1 MGYTLM
7 RTFLGPGTGWAGLG
21 LSGNIRPAS
30 AALMLIWSRI
40 SAIIGTPL
48 GSLLYHL
55 VLLLAVEAA
64 LALAWGEWRRTRRSQ
79 AQRWVLA
86 MIGVT
91 IVRVAYVAAALVTTA
106 GWVEPWVLL
115 PPIERF
121 ADTASIAL
129 LGWAFMPP
137 VQRGVRIWDLVFG
150 SILALT
156 VIVCVVF
163 SILWA
168 QTPQALAS
176 STDYNDTWQAIV
188 WSIWQMGLALLAG
201 FAYVRNRGRGWGYFL
216 TAMAILFV
224 GQVLQLFAPLGVT
237 NIPGWERLAN
247 LIAYPL
253 IVVAFYQDIV
263 LGLRMHSLELQD
275 ISQASLDQIKSLLF
289 LFEASRQMSSSLDM
303 STVLENAVQ
312 GIARALEAD
321 QCAIAFP
328 DESDPG
334 VMRLVAI
341 HNPARQGRGEGV
353 TFPLDYQL
361 AVQQAMRRKKH
372 VISEE
377 TDNVQLKVLFALLGS
392 SEVGPLLVQ
401 PLLVGEDVLGAI
413 IVGNARSRRPFTSNE
428 AKLCQS
434 MAEQVVGAIQNSRR
448 HQDAQQ
454 EIARLNQALADQRRT
469 IGSTEEQVAEW
480 QARLAR
486 QQEEMDELRRQW
498 EITREARNA
507 LEIKVVSSRAEA
519 DAMSGRL
526 SVLETDLAQAHAN
539 AQAQIRWHEG
549 ELARLQA
556 EWEDANQAAEWAQA
570 VLQGMTAGVI
580 VADAEGV
587 VQEANVAAEILLELD
602 SEDLKGLHLRDV
614 CSDTRWQHAVETAA
628 DGEAVRLTTQ
638 VGANTLMCDVA
649 PLPDLEAPQG
659 RMIGIIAIMQDV
671 SAESGEQRERL
682 ELVSAMAEELRTPMT
697 TIINYV
703 DLLLSGA
710 VGVLEEAQRKFLL
723 RVKAGIERMG
733 LMTDDLAR
741 EASGEEQWTSPQRQQ
756 VDLGRL
762 IERIVAGASIHL
774 EDKSLSLDLSLAEN
788 LPIVMA
794 DPDHLRRVFTNL
806 LSNAF
811 IVSPE
816 GGRVQVRALES
827 NGLPPQQNHV
837 VLAGDGFVIVSVE
850 DSGGGLSDEA
860 LSRVFDRGR
869 PSRTPQGLGESGAG
883 LALVKTLV
891 EAHGGRVWVESEN
904 GVGTTFSFVLPV
916 EKWEDTSTVEPL
928 DVMHEG
934 TGTG

>member
-1 MGYTLM
+1 
-7 RTFLGPGTGWAGLG
+7 
-21 LSGNIRPAS
+21 
-30 AALMLIWSRI
+30 
-40 SAIIGTPL
+40 L
-48 GSLLYHL
+48 GSLIYHL
-55 VLLLAVEAA
+55 VVLLAVEAA
-64 LALAWGEWRRTRRSQ
+64 LALAWGEWRRTRRGQ
-79 AQRWVLA
+79 AKRLVLA

-91 IVRVAYVAAALVTTA
+91 IVRVSYVVAALVTTA
-106 GWVEPWVLL
+106 GWIEPWVLL
-115 PPIERF
+115 PPVERF
-121 ADTASIAL
+121 ADAASIAL

-137 VQRGVRIWDLVFG
+137 AQRDVRLWDLVFG
-150 SILALT
+150 SVLALT
-156 VIVCVVF
+156 VIACVAF
-163 SILWA
+163 GILWG
-168 QTPQALAS
+168 QTSLALAS
-176 STDYNDTWQAIV
+176 PIDYNETWQAIV
-188 WSIWQMGLALLAG
+188 WSVWQMGLILLAG

-216 TAMAILFV
+216 TAMVILFV
-224 GQVLQLFAPLGVT
+224 GQVLQLFVPLPVA

-253 IVVAFYQDIV
+253 VVVAFYQDIV
-263 LGLRMHSLELQD
+263 LGLRLQSLELQD

-289 LFEASRQMSSSLDM
+289 LFEASRQMSSSLDL
-303 STVLENAVQ
+303 STVLDNAVQ

-341 HNPARQGRGEGV
+341 HNPMRQGRGEGV

-361 AVQQAMRRKKH
+361 MVQQAMRRRKH

-377 TDNVQLKVLFALLGS
+377 TDNIQLKVLFALLGS

-448 HQDAQQ
+448 YLDAQN
-454 EIARLNQALADQRRT
+454 EIERLNRALADQRRT
-469 IGSTEEQVAEW
+469 IGSAEEQVAAWEERF
-480 QARLAR
+480 ARH
-486 QQEEMDELRRQW
+486 QEEMDELRQQW

-549 ELARLQA
+549 ELVRLQA
-556 EWEDANQAAEWAQA
+556 EWEEASQVAEWAQA

-580 VADAEGV
+580 VADAQGM
-587 VQEANVAAEILLELD
+587 VQQVNVAAEILLELD
-602 SEDLKGLHLRDV
+602 SEDLKHLDLRDV
-614 CSDTRWQHAVETAA
+614 CTDERWQHAVETAA

-649 PLPDLEAPQG
+649 PLPDLNEPQG
-659 RMIGIIAIMQDV
+659 RMIGIIAILQDV
-671 SAESGEQRERL
+671 SAEAGDQRERL

-697 TIINYV
+697 TVINYV

-723 RVKAGIERMG
+723 RVKAAIERMG

-756 VDLGRL
+756 VDLARL
-762 IERIVAGASIHL
+762 IERVVAGASIHL
-774 EDKSLSLDLSLAEN
+774 EDKSLTLDLDLAED

-794 DPDHLRRVFTNL
+794 DPDYLRRVFTNL

-811 IVSPE
+811 IASPA
-816 GGRVQVRALES
+816 GGQVRVQALQS

-837 VLAGDGFVIVSVE
+837 VLAGDGFVIVSVK

-916 EKWEDTSTVEPL
+916 EKWEDTPAVEPL
-928 DVMHEG
+928 DVIHEG
-934 TGTG
+934 TGAR